1 MGVNIATVM
10 VTRWVREVKDCLA
23 ALRPPPSLAFWR
35 RPKRSEA
42 RSPRF
47 RPPPSLAFWRRPKRS
62 EARSPRRLGSR
73 RNNPQTRHVSVNY
86 STRDGCPNPV
96 LLASCASR
104 AKMTKQRS
112 DSMSFA
118 TRWNQGAI
126 EEAYERWQQDP
137 ASVDDTW
144 R

>member
-1 MGVNIATVM
+1 M
-10 VTRWVREVKDCLA
+10 
-23 ALRPPPSLAFWR
+23 WR
-35 RPKRSEA
+35 RPKRSDA
-42 RSPRF
+42 
-47 RPPPSLAFWRRPKRS
+47 L
-62 EARSPRRLGSR
+62 SPRRLWSR

-144 R
+144 RAFFEGFELAERSPAAAEVPTQLGI